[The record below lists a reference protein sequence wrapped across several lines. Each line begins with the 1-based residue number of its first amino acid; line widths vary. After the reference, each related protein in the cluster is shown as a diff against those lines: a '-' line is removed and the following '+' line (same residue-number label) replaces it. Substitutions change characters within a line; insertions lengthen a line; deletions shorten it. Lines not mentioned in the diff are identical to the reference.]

1 LNDVRDRGPYRRVL
15 LGGFRPPVHH
25 QMDARCLRRVLAG
38 GSETARWKARQN
50 DYLHLRQLYFGV
62 FARRLL
68 MDAAAMG
75 LVEIAADVPMGYRIV
90 RRSGFGMDC

>member
-1 LNDVRDRGPYRRVL
+1 
-15 LGGFRPPVHH
+15 
-25 QMDARCLRRVLAG
+25 
-38 GSETARWKARQN
+38 
-50 DYLHLRQLYFGV
+50 
-62 FARRLL
+62 